1 MATTDNA
8 LLSRNIYDAI
18 PTILRDPRAI
28 QRLMVNTVEAVSNG
42 EFRVIDPTS
51 PFVLMME
58 MTAQLASAG
67 VAESDALNRRQYP
80 TAATTVDDLLYHM
93 SDYSML
99 GVYATPANGTPI
111 IVLNLDSVRTRAVAT
126 SNPDVSMIVIPKH
139 TSITIGGTYTFT
151 MQYPVEIIVMAHGGV
166 NVRYNMDEISPIYAA
181 ETMPLKTATFVK
193 NGKEWMAINIPMKQ
207 MALDSHVLQVNS
219 ASGTSRSFDIVDKF
233 CYIRAY
239 TKSTDATVWTEIKVC
254 MNKEIFDPKVA
265 SVVATVLGSTVEVS
279 IPQIYYTNKIIS
291 DSVRIDIYSTKGSL
305 DIDLSNYTTA
315 AYSAVWKDYDTVN
328 TSAYSKVLDDFNGIT
343 VASQQYVTGGSDAMS
358 LAELRKRVVQMS
370 SADYGYAITPNQVQ
384 QLLSVNGYDL
394 VTSIDDITNR
404 QFLATRLLPAPSA
417 ALSSDDGTT
426 TTDTSALTVTGIGVD
441 VRTLQTPLSAFD
453 LNRYAYVNGQRI
465 TLTPNILY
473 RLQADAL
480 EIVPNETVDA
490 IKLLGQTQPESA
502 ANTVNSDTFLYTP
515 FYTVLHTQSDDFTAH
530 FYNLDTPSILA
541 NYSKVFNSSAQI
553 SVTCTGYDIAAVNDN
568 GYLLKVRFTGDAAW
582 KKMPA
587 ARMYAQLTIAD
598 GTNRTWWNGTLDNVI
613 DSNGL
618 VTGDAVFSF
627 NIDTN
632 YDIDAKD
639 RLILGTDKVPVD
651 LTSTF
656 SVVITLKNHFPT
668 GATYG
673 TIDTI
678 NNPGLFTD
686 YDSSAV
692 YLGLA
697 EEALQINLGDALT
710 DLWTACRSIVDPDS
724 YQKYT
729 SVVYA
734 TYTEPVYQRDTGG
747 NLVLV
752 KDPTTEKWVPS
763 ILHKVGDIVYNGNE
777 PVVLHNVGD
786 TVLDAD
792 QNPIIV
798 GGDAAIIRH
807 ISMTLFDG
815 RYYFATDSQTK
826 SYITSIMEKIV
837 AWVTVDIPIIQKQ
850 LIDDSELYFHPKTTT
865 GYMEVII
872 GDNETASVRADQ
884 NLRVTYYL
892 TKANYDN
899 AELRK
904 YITDYTPTV
913 LKTALENRTVSVD
926 SIVEAL
932 RAAMADDVLSVTVTG
947 FVDDAYQIITLTN
960 DSMLPSVGKELVA
973 LSSKELRVTDS
984 VTVEFVKH
992 NSTLTS

>member
-8 LLSRNIYDAI
+8 LLSRNIYGAI

-42 EFRVIDPTS
+42 EFRIIDPTS

-58 MTAQLASAG
+58 MTAQLAAAG

-111 IVLNLDSVRTRAVAT
+111 IVLNLDSVRARAIPT
-126 SNPDVSMIVIPKH
+126 TNPDVSMIIIPKH
-139 TSITIGGTYTFT
+139 TSITVGGTYTFT
-151 MQYPVEIIVMAHGGV
+151 MQYPIEIIVMSHGGV
-166 NVRYNMDEISPIYAA
+166 NVRYNLDEISPIYAA
-181 ETMPLKTATFVK
+181 ETMPLQTATFVK

-207 MALDSHVLQVNS
+207 MAIDSHVMQVNS
-219 ASGTSRSFDIVDKF
+219 ASGTARSFTLSDKF

-239 TKSTDATVWTEIKVC
+239 HKSTDALVWTEIDVC

-265 SVVATVLGSTVEVS
+265 SVVATVLGGTVEVS
-279 IPQIYYTNKIIS
+279 IPQIYITNQIIS
-291 DSVRIDIYSTKGSL
+291 DSVRVDIYTTKGKL
-305 DIDLSNYTTA
+305 DVDLSNYTTA
-315 AYSAVWKDYDTVN
+315 AYAATWRDYDNVN

-343 VASQQYVTGGSDAMS
+343 VASQKYVSGGSDAMTLS
-358 LAELRKRVVQMS
+358 ELRKRVVQMS

-384 QLLSVNGYDL
+384 QLLNVNGYDL

-404 QFLATRLLPAPSA
+404 QFLATRLLPPPA
-417 ALSSDDGTT
+417 ANTNTDDSSV
-426 TTDTSALTVTGIGVD
+426 TDTTAITVTGIGVD

-453 LNRYAYVNGQRI
+453 LNRYAYINGQRI
-465 TLTPNILY
+465 TLTPNMLY
-473 RLQADAL
+473 RLEADAL
-480 EIVPNETVDA
+480 VVVPNETVDA
-490 IKLLGQTQPESA
+490 IKLLGQTQPEA
-502 ANTVNSDTFLYTP
+502 LANTVNADTFLYTP
-515 FYTVLHTQSDDFTAH
+515 FYTVLHTQSDNFTAH
-530 FYNLDTPSILA
+530 FYNLDTPKVLA

-568 GYLLKVRFTGDAAW
+568 GYLLKVRFSGDAAW

-587 ARMYAQLTIAD
+587 SRMYAQLTIAD
-598 GTNRTWWNGTLDNVI
+598 GTNRTWWNGTLDTPT
-613 DSNGL
+613 DANGL
-618 VTGDAVFSF
+618 LSGDAVFSF
-627 NIDTN
+627 NIDTK
-632 YDIDAKD
+632 YDIDANDK
-639 RLILGTDKVPVD
+639 LILGTDKVPVD

-673 TIDTI
+673 TIDSI
-678 NNPGLFTD
+678 NNPGMFSD
-686 YDSSAV
+686 YDSNAI

-729 SVVYA
+729 EIVYA
-734 TYTEPVYQRDTGG
+734 TYTEPVYNRDAGG
-747 NLVLV
+747 NLMLV
-752 KDPTTEKWVPS
+752 KDPDTGRWLPS
-763 ILHKVGDIVYNGNE
+763 IAHKVGDRVYVNNE
-777 PVVLHNVGD
+777 PVILHNVGD
-786 TVLDAD
+786 TVLDEN
-792 QNPIIV
+792 QNPVIV

-826 SYITSIMEKIV
+826 SYITSIIEKIV
-837 AWVTVDIPIIQKQ
+837 AWVTVDIPIVQKQ
-850 LIDDSELYFHPKTTT
+850 LIDGSRLYFHPKTTA
-865 GYMEVII
+865 GYMDVII

-892 TKANYDN
+892 SKANYDN
-899 AELRK
+899 TELRK
-904 YITDYTPTV
+904 YITDYTPSV

-932 RAAMADDVLSVTVTG
+932 RTAMADDILSVTVTG